1 MALYGGVAW
10 YGYAI
15 CWGMEQQSTHRP
27 VRLLPDN
34 VANQIAAGEV
44 VERPASVLKELV
56 ENAID
61 AGASRIDVEVG
72 GGGRALIKVVDDGQ
86 GMSQD
91 DALMALERHATSKV
105 VDAAD
110 LEHVGTLGFRG
121 EAIPSIA
128 SVSRLS
134 ITTRR
139 AQDDTGY
146 RVVVHG
152 GVIQEAVEVGC
163 RIGTTVEMRDL
174 FYNIPAR
181 RKFLKSQTTE
191 NSHLATAL
199 VRLALGWPEAAFR
212 YTSGGKLLYD
222 LPKVA
227 DPMARVA
234 ALLGR
239 DTARSMLPLDID
251 AGPVRLTGLL
261 GLPSISRS
269 AADQVYTF
277 VNGRFVRDRTLLHA
291 VNQAYHG
298 LMPRDRRP
306 VVVLNVEIDPGQVDV
321 NVHPAKVEVRFR
333 RSGEVH
339 DAVAMAL
346 RQGLT
351 GRRGGQEP
359 EAAAEAPA
367 AQTQYYDPP
376 LSPQAAPVE
385 HHIPGGAVS
394 EPRIASWRDAANS
407 PAPAESA
414 PLFTPAEPQTPV
426 SSGLAR
432 PMFGAADDL
441 SVIGQL
447 HGLYILCSA
456 PDGLVI
462 MDQHAAHERL
472 TFERLKSQ
480 AEQGVAPSQG
490 LLAPVTLEL
499 SPQEAMWAEKQ
510 APAWANVGLEM
521 NHFGGNTWAITALPA
536 AASGADPAALVR
548 DLLSEMTSSGLPVDR
563 PEFVEAA
570 LVSLSCHGSIRQ
582 GQKLSMAELEELVR
596 QAAALPPPV
605 TCPHGRPVFLRISRR
620 DLAKAFKRGSEA

>member
-1 MALYGGVAW
+1 MN
-10 YGYAI
+10 
-15 CWGMEQQSTHRP
+15 QQTTYRP
-27 VRLLPDN
+27 VRLLPDS

-61 AGASRIDVEVG
+61 AGATRVLVDVD
-72 GGGRALIKVVDDGQ
+72 GGGRRLIKVVDDGR

-105 VDAAD
+105 AEAED
-110 LEHVGTLGFRG
+110 LERVGTLGFRG
-121 EAIPSIA
+121 EALPSIA
-128 SVSRLS
+128 SVSRLT

-139 AQDDTGY
+139 QEDETGY
-146 RVVVHG
+146 KVRMEG
-152 GVIQEAVEVGC
+152 GVLRETNEVGC
-163 RIGTTVEMRDL
+163 RVGTTVEMRDL

-181 RKFLKSQTTE
+181 RKFLKSQATE

-199 VRLALGWPEAAFR
+199 VRLALGWPEVAFR

-222 LPKVA
+222 LPGVA
-227 DPMARVA
+227 EPMARVA

-239 DTARSMLPLDID
+239 DTAKAMLPLDID
-251 AGPVRLTGLL
+251 AGLVRLSGLL

-277 VNGRFVRDRTLLHA
+277 VNGRYVRDRTLLHA

-306 VVVLNVEIDPGQVDV
+306 VVVLNLEIDSGQVDV

-339 DAVAMAL
+339 DAVAMSL
-346 RQGLT
+346 RRGLT
-351 GRRGGQEP
+351 GRGLAGQDPDPYP
-359 EAAAEAPA
+359 EAAPQALEPPPMP
-367 AQTQYYDPP
+367 QVPP
-376 LSPQAAPVE
+376 LE
-385 HHIPGGAVS
+385 HRIPGGSIS
-394 EPRIASWRDAANS
+394 EPHMPSWRDAANT
-407 PAPAESA
+407 PAPEEPVLMTA
-414 PLFTPAEPQTPV
+414 PAQTGIT
-426 SSGLAR
+426 SSTTMAR
-432 PMFGAADDL
+432 PMFGVAEGL
-441 SVIGQL
+441 TVIGQL
-447 HGLYILCSA
+447 HGLYVLCSA

-462 MDQHAAHERL
+462 MDQHAAHERI
-472 TFERLKSQ
+472 TFERLRGQ
-480 AEQGVAPSQG
+480 AEAGTAPSQG

-510 APAWANVGLEM
+510 APAWARVGLEM
-521 NHFGGNTWAITALPA
+521 SYFGGNTWAVTALPA
-536 AASGADPAALVR
+536 AAAGADPAALVR
-548 DLLSEMTSSGLPVDR
+548 DLLSEMASSGLPVDR
-563 PEFVEAA
+563 PEFIEAA

-582 GQKLSMAELEELVR
+582 GQRLSMAELEELVR
-596 QAAALPPPV
+596 MAAKLPPPV

-620 DLAKAFKRGSEA
+620 GLAKAFKRGSES

>member
-1 MALYGGVAW
+1 MN
-10 YGYAI
+10 
-15 CWGMEQQSTHRP
+15 QQGTYRP

-61 AGASRIDVEVG
+61 AGASRVLVEVD
-72 GGGRALIKVVDDGQ
+72 GGGRGLIRVVDDGR

-105 VDAAD
+105 AQAED

-121 EAIPSIA
+121 EALPSIA
-128 SVSRLS
+128 SVSRLT

-139 AQDDTGY
+139 AEDETGY
-146 RVVVHG
+146 KVRMEG
-152 GVIQEAVEVGC
+152 GVMRETAEVGC
-163 RIGTTVEMRDL
+163 RVGTTVEMRDL

-181 RKFLKSQTTE
+181 RKFLKSQATE
-191 NSHLATAL
+191 NGHLATSL
-199 VRLALGWPEAAFR
+199 VRLALGWPQVAFR

-222 LPKVA
+222 LPTVA
-227 DPMARVA
+227 EPMARVA

-239 DTARSMLPLDID
+239 DTARAMLPLDVD
-251 AGPVRLTGLL
+251 AGPLRLSGLL

-269 AADQVYTF
+269 SADQVFTF

-306 VVVLNVEIDPGQVDV
+306 VVVLNVQIDPGQVDV

-333 RSGEVH
+333 RVGEVH
-339 DAVAMAL
+339 DAVVMAL
-346 RQGLT
+346 RRGLT
-351 GRRGGQEP
+351 GRRADAIQPEP
-359 EAAAEAPA
+359 VAEP
-367 AQTQYYDPP
+367 QGLQPP
-376 LSPQAAPVE
+376 PMPQAPSVQ

-394 EPRIASWRDAANS
+394 EPRMPSWRDAAANLA
-407 PAPAESA
+407 PEPLRPVAAPAQPVDA
-414 PLFTPAEPQTPV
+414 PAM
-426 SSGLAR
+426 SLAR
-432 PMFGAADDL
+432 PMFGAADGL
-441 SVIGQL
+441 AVIGQL
-447 HGLYILCSA
+447 HGLYVLCSA

-462 MDQHAAHERL
+462 MDQHAAHERI
-472 TFERLKSQ
+472 TFERLKAQ
-480 AEQGVAPSQG
+480 FEAGTAPSQG
-490 LLAPVTLEL
+490 LLAPLTFEL

-510 APAWANVGLEM
+510 APAWSRVGLEM
-521 NHFGGNTWAITALPA
+521 SHFGGNTWAVSALPA
-536 AASGADPAALVR
+536 SASGADPATLVR
-548 DLLSEMTSSGLPVDR
+548 DLLSRMASSGLPVDR
-563 PEFVEAA
+563 PEFIEAA

-582 GQKLSMAELEELVR
+582 GQRLSMAELEELVR
-596 QAAALPPPV
+596 LAAELPPPV
-605 TCPHGRPVFLRISRR
+605 TCPHGRPVFLSISRR